1 MSMNR
6 SFPLIL
12 RRLALATI
20 IGGLLLSVAGAAVNA
35 AGFSFSAP
43 VRAFLGIAS
52 PPESPMGG
60 STIINE
66 VDADQAGTD
75 AGEFVELFGPPSTP
89 LTGLVVVFYNGAT
102 DTSYAAFDLDG
113 FMTSPGGYFTLGN
126 AGVPG
131 VDLVFASDLL
141 QNGADAVALYVGDAA
156 NFPNGTPVTTANLV
170 DALVYDTADPDDPG
184 LLVLLNPGQPQVD
197 ENAATTGTTVSMQRC
212 PNGSGGARNTASYAL
227 FNPTPDGSN
236 TCAGGPTP
244 TPTATPIVTPT
255 PTPVATPTPVTTP
268 TPTPTP
274 IATPTPTPI
283 ATPTPTPTPVA
294 TPTPTPVATP
304 TPTPTPVATP
314 SPTPGVTPTPGP
326 TPTTADVSITK
337 NDGQSTYVP
346 GSTVHYTIIASNAG
360 PGNVLGAT
368 VVDNFPS
375 QVSSVSWTCSG
386 TGGATCPPSG
396 TGNINAPVNLPA
408 SSSVTFVASAQ
419 ISPNATGNMSNT
431 AQLNLPPH
439 VTDPTPSNNAATD
452 TDVLRTTA
460 SGVEISG
467 RVLTHDGRGLR
478 NAQVVLVDSNGFA
491 RTVTTSA
498 FGYYMFNDVETGQNY
513 VISVVSRRYRF
524 NARAIEV
531 VDNLSDVDF
540 IGQE

>member
-1 MSMNR
+1 MSSNR
-6 SFPLIL
+6 LSLNIV
-12 RRLALATI
+12 RRLALVMV
-20 IGGLLLSVAGAAVNA
+20 IGGMLLSVAGAVVNA
-35 AGFSFSAP
+35 AGFSFTAP
-43 VRAFLGIAS
+43 VRAFLGI
-52 PPESPMGG
+52 PGTQESLGG
-60 STIINE
+60 STTLINE
-66 VDADQAGTD
+66 VDADQTGTD
-75 AGEFVELFGPPSTP
+75 AAEFVELLGPPSTP

-113 FMTSPGGYFTLGN
+113 FTTSPGGYFTLGN

-131 VDLVFASDLL
+131 VDLIFAGDFL

-184 LLVLLNPGQPQVD
+184 LLVLLNAGQPQVD
-197 ENAATTGTTVSMQRC
+197 ENSAATAATVSMQRC

-227 FNPTPDGSN
+227 FNPTPDGAN
-236 TCAGGPTP
+236 TCTGGPTP
-244 TPTATPIVTPT
+244 TPTPT
-255 PTPVATPTPVTTP
+255 PALTP

-274 IATPTPTPI
+274 IATPTPVATPTPTPV

-524 NARAIEV
+524 YARAIEV